1 MFPSSLGPGVPGLG
15 LVFSRVSPIPFLSL
29 VWLFW
34 VWRHPSLF
42 FGPGSAFLG
51 VVPWL
56 FWPFFPVSIVCQ
68 DSLVS
73 FSCGFG
79 PCVFVRTFCY
89 SFNFRSS
96 FLWRVGPCGQPSGSC
111 FGPFFPFGFVSFL
124 PFIFSFVSNM
134 VFACSNTCVVHVPAA
149 IISHEKSRVLSFL
162 EEVVD
167 FNKLSAVQFIPRG
180 LIRLTFKE
188 LADKERPYTMVYVH
202 HYPA

>member
-1 MFPSSLGPGVPGLG
+1 MFPSSLGPGVPGLV
-15 LVFSRVSPIPFLSL
+15 LVFSRVSPIPFLGL

-42 FGPGSAFLG
+42 FGPGSASLG

-56 FWPFFPVSIVCQ
+56 FWPFSPVSIVCQ

-111 FGPFFPFGFVSFL
+111 FGPFFPFFLFGIWCSLARTLVSFMCPRPSSRMRSRRCCRFWRKSL
-124 PFIFSFVSNM
+124 TLTSYLLFSSYQG
-134 VFACSNTCVVHVPAA
+134 
-149 IISHEKSRVLSFL
+149 VLSGSPL
-162 EEVVD
+162 R
-167 FNKLSAVQFIPRG
+167 S
-180 LIRLTFKE
+180 
-188 LADKERPYTMVYVH
+188 
-202 HYPA
+202 